1 MQPCCSCM
9 CWRSDWCG
17 GESGGGVQGG
27 GADPEAPR
35 KRVLRG
41 RNEREWPEVAPA
53 QVSSAARIRDPT
65 AAVLSDP
72 YTISGRAAGP
82 QPRSAGRAAEPGAA
96 AALGG
101 DCEQRSGSAGAT
113 AAPSMPRETVQ
124 RLAAK
129 APVLPAG
136 AGAAAWPACMARGE
150 VHLGFA
156 YWTAAV
162 HAGDYL
168 RLWES
173 YEAQMEFVQQ
183 HMRQGQVYSHWG
195 RVDDDVQLERGHIE
209 ALLAQRAV
217 FHDSLEPSAQPP
229 CGRPDAAPAPAPAP
243 AARRAPAQRPACPA
257 PTAEPQTAAEFR
269 AAARDHNMSVLARAG
284 RQELGQIDG
293 AAEGAKAGKKRG
305 REEQGGLQK
314 LRGVM
319 RKMSRAARL

>member
-1 MQPCCSCM
+1 M
-9 CWRSDWCG
+9 
-17 GESGGGVQGG
+17 
-27 GADPEAPR
+27 
-35 KRVLRG
+35 
-41 RNEREWPEVAPA
+41 
-53 QVSSAARIRDPT
+53 
-65 AAVLSDP
+65 
-72 YTISGRAAGP
+72 
-82 QPRSAGRAAEPGAA
+82 
-96 AALGG
+96 
-101 DCEQRSGSAGAT
+101 
-113 AAPSMPRETVQ
+113 
-124 RLAAK
+124 
-129 APVLPAG
+129 
-136 AGAAAWPACMARGE
+136 
-150 VHLGFA
+150 
-156 YWTAAV
+156 

-243 AARRAPAQRPACPA
+243 AA
-257 PTAEPQTAAEFR
+257 EPQTAAEFR